1 SREPIHSGHFMTSN
15 PHTEPQPDDEDE
27 DVEVGFTKVDV
38 VEDGEKTDDIGAGT
52 SKVERAALYEKPV
65 TFYKFGPKK
74 TQSIAIDVSLNK
86 LNKCIKV
93 AYNKM
98 TTPKWKDFKGLRLHW
113 KQRIRLNNVIW
124 RAYYIEF
131 RRPTKKAKKKTP
143 FCYFTVPDDDTTHS
157 KIEGSLLEGMH
168 WKRRIEAVCTQNK
181 RWRHYMKPR
190 RAQEKPLK
198 RRRVYLKSQ
207 IPETTSTDYN
217 DFDDLENVF
226 TDSLFESLNQP
237 YMFPYP
243 KEFVQSGNADIMQ
256 PGLLSLQPSLEEI
269 MASLGSR
276 ESSSAPRPAQ
286 DYAVANMLVDYS
298 NQPSTS
304 MQMPTRQPSLITSQM
319 VMMSSLHTNQPQYST
334 ASVYNSVPHVSP
346 PQRSANDSHISFIH
360 IFTFPQIPMGCQ
372 PSTPARPWWLD
383 SPLSATAQSPLT
395 AVAPSINGGNITS
408 LGPST
413 PLGIGTVAEFYLA
426 KFDRLSSVIMFFL
439 LISSTTGP
447 NTPSS
452 LLRSELRSPVVVR
465 TMPIQLSPDMPT
477 ILSSPSTLISIDS
490 QQSLNR
496 NTHTTVNHRSSGSRS
511 ESQTLPVTK
520 VLPKHDWISSLST
533 NITTP
538 NVVDS
543 GQMQIRSAPPSA
555 MAPDSTLHPEE
566 RKRIL
571 HLHAEQNRRSA
582 LKDGFDMLMDMIPDL
597 HSGGVKPTNA
607 VVLAKGAEYIRHL
620 TALKNEQ
627 SSQKVALIEKIAKL
641 NQRIGAL
648 QSNLPSS
655 SGVTS
660 TKLEPRAALEAFYDR
675 YIKESSRKDYR
686 FWVV

>member
-1 SREPIHSGHFMTSN
+1 MYIVRYTYTHIYTCIHSCVYLCTYTYVYIYIYVIYILVLLF
-15 PHTEPQPDDEDE
+15 
-27 DVEVGFTKVDV
+27 
-38 VEDGEKTDDIGAGT
+38 
-52 SKVERAALYEKPV
+52 YEKPV

-143 FCYFTVPDDDTTHS
+143 FCYFTVPDDDTTHA

-181 RWRHYMKPR
+181 RWRHYMKKNKGSSWHSERFDRDLYERPSK
-190 RAQEKPLK
+190 Q
-198 RRRVYLKSQ
+198 VKSQ

-269 MASLGSR
+269 MASLGKCGTATSVFTFLML
-276 ESSSAPRPAQ
+276 SSFHFPDAFWF
-286 DYAVANMLVDYS
+286 
-298 NQPSTS
+298 
-304 MQMPTRQPSLITSQM
+304 SLF
-319 VMMSSLHTNQPQYST
+319 VYT
-334 ASVYNSVPHVSP
+334 ALSFAERLP
-346 PQRSANDSHISFIH
+346 NDSHISLIR
-360 IFTFPQIPMGCQ
+360 IFTLPQITMGCQ

-395 AVAPSINGGNITS
+395 AVAPSINGGNVTS

-413 PLGIGTVAEFYLA
+413 PLGIGTGMFFAVVWFSHNQKISFIFFSLLPHCSVRVSLQLSESYDKSEPKEEPVLMSAP
-426 KFDRLSSVIMFFL
+426 SSVK
-439 LISSTTGP
+439 
-447 NTPSS
+447 
-452 LLRSELRSPVVVR
+452 
-465 TMPIQLSPDMPT
+465 
-477 ILSSPSTLISIDS
+477 
-490 QQSLNR
+490 
-496 NTHTTVNHRSSGSRS
+496 SGRGCS
-511 ESQTLPVTK
+511 
-520 VLPKHDWISSLST
+520 
-533 NITTP
+533 
-538 NVVDS
+538 
-543 GQMQIRSAPPSA
+543 
-555 MAPDSTLHPEE
+555 PDSTLHPEE

-627 SSQKVALIEKIAKL
+627 SSQKVALMEKIVKL
-641 NQRIGAL
+641 NQRIEAL

-655 SGVTS
+655 SGVSS

-675 YIKESSRKDYR
+675 YTKESSRKDYR
-686 FWVV
+686 FWVVCFVCSNY